1 MTLTQIFAKVL
12 NMSLTASLVI
22 VLVIAARFVLR
33 KSPKVFSYA
42 LWAVVLF
49 RLLCPVSLPS
59 PVSLLGLLDAP
70 VAQTEGVTT
79 TVEYIPYKVVEAAA
93 ENPQPDNK
101 PQNTVAQAPTQSQ
114 QIKVEPQKEP
124 LSAAEIITYIWLA
137 GIAVMVIVGVGS
149 YLRFR
154 KHLTGAMQVKDNIYL
169 VDHIDSAF
177 VAGLIRPKVYLPSD
191 IPLKQMGYIIAH
203 EQYHIRRLD
212 HVTKHLSFAALCIH
226 WFNPFVWVAFILSGK
241 DLEMSCDEAV
251 IKRLG
256 EGIRADYSASLLS
269 LATGRRIIAGTP
281 LAFGEGDTKGRINN
295 MAKWKQPKKW
305 VSIVSFILC
314 FTILTA
320 CAANPEQE
328 VVISKND
335 GSFDV
340 NVVQSATQPADQVEI
355 TTQNFSFTD
364 SFTSTDGSVN
374 FSLNINEDIVS
385 GAMPVVTVS
394 PHLLSSGDV
403 QRIATALFGDADF
416 YEQGPYLDEQFSKSE
431 LQRKLN
437 LHMPYTNGENLI
449 ALFGAERYTPDNLNT
464 TTDVVKKFIEQWTA
478 AYETAP
484 DENPYGLCQWTFKN
498 SAYYFYSEEEIA
510 ERGTSEL
517 SEGEEEICARVLID
531 GIPYSLSATRRD
543 GGAYKINRFNV
554 RITSG
559 VSPMDIEKGIYMAQ
573 LCSVKPTDEQVASAQ
588 QKAAQMLSQMGM
600 GEWYIDECYV
610 EIQNKEIFMLA
621 KDQYIIHVNAVP
633 VINGVPA
640 IRRPQ
645 LSNMKNDNVYT
656 SKYALTDAQFQ
667 FSANGDLIAFDLD
680 GAIDITETVNTN
692 VATLS
697 MDELMDRVKNHMT
710 LSDSGAYSISMDT
723 IESLEKDFGEEI
735 VCNIDIMQLEY
746 GLTRVKA
753 PNTDDSYYY
762 VPAILLSGTY
772 NYCGVDT
779 GMIYFSSEEM
789 SDGPI
794 VPLVCIN
801 AIDGSVIQLQNPD
814 YA

>member
-70 VAQTEGVTT
+70 VAHTEGITT
-79 TVEYIPYKVVEAAA
+79 TVEYIPYKVVETAA
-93 ENPQPDNK
+93 ENPQLDPL
-101 PQNTVAQAPTQSQ
+101 PQNTVVQAPTQSQ
-114 QIKVEPQKEP
+114 QTKVEPQREP
-124 LSAAEIITYIWLA
+124 LSAAEIVTNIWLA
-137 GIAVMVIVGVGS
+137 GCAVMVIVGVGS

-256 EGIRADYSASLLS
+256 ESIRADYSASLLS
-269 LATGRRIIAGTP
+269 LATGRRIFAGTP

-305 VSIVSFILC
+305 VTIVSFILC
-314 FTILTA
+314 FCILTA

-355 TTQNFSFTD
+355 TTQNVSFTD

-374 FSLNINEDIVS
+374 FTLNINEDIVS

-394 PHLLSSGDV
+394 PHLLSSADV

-416 YEQGPYLDEQFSKSE
+416 YEQGPWLDEQFSKSE

-437 LHMPYTNGENLI
+437 LHMPYTNGENMI
-449 ALFGAERYTPDNLNT
+449 ALYGSEKYTPDYLESDTN
-464 TTDVVKKFIEQWTA
+464 VVKSFIERWTA

-484 DENPYGLCQWTFKN
+484 VENPYGLCQWTFKN
-498 SAYYFYSEEEIA
+498 GAYYFYPEEEIA
-510 ERGTSEL
+510 ERGVDQL
-517 SEGEEEICARVLID
+517 SEGEEEICARVYVNE
-531 GIPYSLSATRRD
+531 IPYKLEATRRD
-543 GGAYKINRFNV
+543 GGAYKINTIHVN
-554 RITSG
+554 ITSG
-559 VSPMDIEKGIYMAQ
+559 ATPLNLEHDIYLSQ
-573 LCSVKPTDEQVASAQ
+573 LCSEKPTEDQVAAVQ
-588 QKAAQMLSQMGM
+588 QKAAHMLSQMGM
-600 GEWYIDECYV
+600 GEWFVDECYV
-610 EIQNKEIFMLA
+610 EVQTKEILMIA
-621 KDQYIIHVNAVP
+621 EDRYIIHVNAVP

-680 GAIDITETVNTN
+680 GAIDITETVNAN

-697 MDELMDRVKNHMT
+697 MDELMNRAQNHMT
-710 LSDSGAYSISMDT
+710 LSDSGAYLISL
-723 IESLEKDFGEEI
+723 SNLEDFEREFGEEI
-735 VCNIDIMQLEY
+735 ICNIDITHLEY
-746 GLTRVKA
+746 GLTRVKV
-753 PNTDDSYYY
+753 PNTDDSFYY
-762 VPAILLSGTY
+762 VPGILLRGTI

-779 GMIYFSSEEM
+779 GTVYLSSDEY
-789 SDGPI
+789 SNGSAY
-794 VPLVCIN
+794 PLVCFN

-814 YA
+814 YT

>member
-70 VAQTEGVTT
+70 VAQTEGITT
-79 TVEYIPYKVVEAAA
+79 TVEYIPYRVVETAA

-101 PQNTVAQAPTQSQ
+101 PQNTVAQAPTLSQ
-114 QIKVEPQKEP
+114 QTKLEPLREP

-226 WFNPFVWVAFILSGK
+226 WFNPLVWVAFILSGK

-251 IKRLG
+251 INRLG

-314 FTILTA
+314 FSILTA

-328 VVISKND
+328 VVVSKND

-340 NVVQSATQPADQVEI
+340 NLVQSATSPTASINGEE
-355 TTQNFSFTD
+355 TAQNVKYNETFF
-364 SFTSTDGSVN
+364 STDGSVE
-374 FSLNINEDIVS
+374 FTFDIDTDIILT
-385 GAMPVVTVS
+385 AMPAVEVV
-394 PHLLSSGDV
+394 PHYLTGEDAKRV
-403 QRIATALFGDADF
+403 AEVLFGDAEF
-416 YEQGPYLDEQFSKSE
+416 YEKRPSLAPVETIFSKSE
-431 LQRKLN
+431 VQEMLTDWAAYTDIEFLTN
-437 LHMPYTNGENLI
+437 LYGETER
-449 ALFGAERYTPDNLNT
+449 AQSTAEI
-464 TTDVVKKFIEQWTA
+464 VKKFITDFTEKYDSFLNEDPRVPCKWTLQPDWNYYYLPEEAAEQPA
-478 AYETAP
+478 
-484 DENPYGLCQWTFKN
+484 DEANDAIQAEIVSNGIEYTLSVSSRNREDFKN
-498 SAYYFYSEEEIA
+498 NTIYVMLTDGTLSPSSIA
-510 ERGTSEL
+510 H
-517 SEGEEEICARVLID
+517 RVLE
-531 GIPYSLSATRRD
+531 S
-543 GGAYKINRFNV
+543 
-554 RITSG
+554 
-559 VSPMDIEKGIYMAQ
+559 Q
-573 LCSVKPTDEQVASAQ
+573 LCRTEKPTDAQ
-588 QKAAQMLSQMGM
+588 INAVKEKAEDMLSQMQLGN
-600 GEWYIDECYV
+600 WKVDECSVITTYYGDIP
-610 EIQNKEIFMLA
+610 EYQIS
-621 KDQYIIHVNAVP
+621 IIAVP
-633 VINGVPA
+633 VLNGVPSFQ
-640 IRRPQ
+640 RNQ
-645 LSNMKNDNVYT
+645 LGNVGNESAYSSNYYLSFT
-656 SKYALTDAQFQ
+656 EFR
-667 FSANGDLIAFDLD
+667 FSADGHLLTFDMTST
-680 GAIDITETVNTN
+680 IDVKEVINEN
-692 VATLS
+692 VATLTL
-697 MDELMDRVKNHMT
+697 DELMERAKNQFS
-710 LSDSGAYSISMDT
+710 LSDRGAYFLPNDL
-723 IESLEKDFGEEI
+723 IELYENDSGEEI
-735 VCNIDIMQLEY
+735 GCRITINKLDY
-746 GLTRVKA
+746 GLTRVKV

-762 VPAILLSGTY
+762 LPGLMLSGY
-772 NYCGVDT
+772 VEYYGKDT
-779 GMIYFSSEEM
+779 GTIYDSSDLM
-789 SDGPI
+789 VGGMN
-794 VPLVCIN
+794 VPYELLCLN
-801 AIDGSVIQLQNPD
+801 AVDGSVIAQRQR
-814 YA
+814 

>member
-70 VAQTEGVTT
+70 VAQTEGITT
-79 TVEYIPYKVVEAAA
+79 MVEYIPYRVVETAA
-93 ENPQPDNK
+93 ENPQPDHL
-101 PQNTVAQAPTQSQ
+101 PQNTVTQAPTQSQ
-114 QIKVEPQKEP
+114 QTKVEPRREP
-124 LSAAEIITYIWLA
+124 LSAAEIMTYIWLA

-256 EGIRADYSASLLS
+256 EGIRADYSVSLLS

-281 LAFGEGDTKGRINN
+281 LAFGEGDTKGRIKN

-320 CAANPEQE
+320 CAANPEQN

-355 TTQNFSFTD
+355 TTQNVSYTD
-364 SFTSTDGSVN
+364 SFTSTDGSVQ
-374 FSLNINEDIVS
+374 FQLSIDDTIPVQ
-385 GAMPVVTVS
+385 AWPVVEIV
-394 PHLLSSGDV
+394 PHYLTAEDAERV
-403 QRIATALFGDADF
+403 ANALFGDAEF
-416 YEQGPYLDEQFSKSE
+416 YEQRPRLAPYDELFSKSE
-431 LQRKLN
+431 IQEWLADCQRWLDMDYMTQ
-437 LHMPYTNGENLI
+437 LYGDVQI
-449 ALFGAERYTPDNLNT
+449 AESEIET
-464 TTDVVKKFIEQWTA
+464 VKAFIE
-478 AYETAP
+478 
-484 DENPYGLCQWTFKN
+484 N
-498 SAYYFYSEEEIA
+498 YSEVLDAAPEEDVRVPC
-510 ERGTSEL
+510 EWTLKTDSVYLYPQEEL
-517 SEGEEEICARVLID
+517 SEVDTSEDNMGIEAEVVMDGINYQYSISTRDRDDFKINNIHAGISSGYGPSTIERDELISKFCRTDEPTEAQMTAVKEKAKDMISRMELGDWLVDQCYVQKHTYRGTPEYYVCVTAVPTFQGAASIRRQQIGNLRSSAAYASSYYLTDMEFRFSPNGELID
-531 GIPYSLSATRRD
+531 FELSST
-543 GGAYKINRFNV
+543 
-554 RITSG
+554 
-559 VSPMDIEKGIYMAQ
+559 
-573 LCSVKPTDEQVASAQ
+573 
-588 QKAAQMLSQMGM
+588 
-600 GEWYIDECYV
+600 IDTK
-610 EIQNKEIFMLA
+610 Q
-621 KDQYIIHVNAVP
+621 
-633 VINGVPA
+633 VINDNTAVLTMDDLMERA
-640 IRRPQ
+640 KQ
-645 LSNMKNDNVYT
+645 HLS
-656 SKYALTDAQFQ
+656 
-667 FSANGDLIAFDLD
+667 
-680 GAIDITETVNTN
+680 
-692 VATLS
+692 
-697 MDELMDRVKNHMT
+697 
-710 LSDSGAYSISMDT
+710 LSDSGAYYNPASFVEMLEEEYGENIICMINITQMD
-723 IESLEKDFGEEI
+723 
-735 VCNIDIMQLEY
+735 Y

-762 VPAILLSGTY
+762 VPALMLRGSIE
-772 NYCGVDT
+772 YCGQNT
-779 GMIYFSSEEM
+779 GTVYDSYSQMRGNDELC
-789 SDGPI
+789 
-794 VPLVCIN
+794 PLVCLN

-814 YA
+814 

>member
-70 VAQTEGVTT
+70 VAQTEGITT
-79 TVEYIPYKVVEAAA
+79 MVEYIPYRVVETAA
-93 ENPQPDNK
+93 ENPQPDHL
-101 PQNTVAQAPTQSQ
+101 PQNTVTQAPTQSQ
-114 QIKVEPQKEP
+114 QTKVEPRREP
-124 LSAAEIITYIWLA
+124 LSAAEIMTYIWLA

-281 LAFGEGDTKGRINN
+281 LAFGEGDTKGRIKN

-320 CAANPEQE
+320 CAANPEQN

-355 TTQNFSFTD
+355 TTQNVSYTD
-364 SFTSTDGSVN
+364 SFTSTDGSVQ
-374 FSLNINEDIVS
+374 FQLSIDDTIPVQ
-385 GAMPVVTVS
+385 AWPVVEIV
-394 PHLLSSGDV
+394 PHYLTAEDAERV
-403 QRIATALFGDADF
+403 ANALFGDAEF
-416 YEQGPYLDEQFSKSE
+416 YEQRPRLAPYDELFSKSE
-431 LQRKLN
+431 IQEWLADCQRWLDMDYMTQ
-437 LHMPYTNGENLI
+437 LYGDVQI
-449 ALFGAERYTPDNLNT
+449 AESEIET
-464 TTDVVKKFIEQWTA
+464 VKAFIE
-478 AYETAP
+478 
-484 DENPYGLCQWTFKN
+484 N
-498 SAYYFYSEEEIA
+498 YSEVLDAAPEEDVRVPC
-510 ERGTSEL
+510 EWTLKTDSVYLYPQEEL
-517 SEGEEEICARVLID
+517 SEVDTSEDNMGIEAEVVMDGINYQYSISTRDRDDFKINNIHAGISSGYGPSTIERDELISKFCRTDEPTEAQMTAVKEKAKDMISRMELGDWLVDQCYVQKHTYRGTPEYYVCVTAVPTFQGAASIRRQQIGNLRSSAAYASSYYLTDMEFRFSPNGELID
-531 GIPYSLSATRRD
+531 FELSST
-543 GGAYKINRFNV
+543 
-554 RITSG
+554 
-559 VSPMDIEKGIYMAQ
+559 
-573 LCSVKPTDEQVASAQ
+573 
-588 QKAAQMLSQMGM
+588 
-600 GEWYIDECYV
+600 IDTK
-610 EIQNKEIFMLA
+610 Q
-621 KDQYIIHVNAVP
+621 
-633 VINGVPA
+633 VINDNTAVLTMDDLMERA
-640 IRRPQ
+640 KQ
-645 LSNMKNDNVYT
+645 HLS
-656 SKYALTDAQFQ
+656 
-667 FSANGDLIAFDLD
+667 
-680 GAIDITETVNTN
+680 
-692 VATLS
+692 
-697 MDELMDRVKNHMT
+697 
-710 LSDSGAYSISMDT
+710 LSDSGAYYNPASFVEMLEEEYGENIICMINITQMD
-723 IESLEKDFGEEI
+723 
-735 VCNIDIMQLEY
+735 Y

-762 VPAILLSGTY
+762 VPALMLRGSIE
-772 NYCGVDT
+772 YCGQNT
-779 GMIYFSSEEM
+779 GTVYDSYSQMRGNDELC
-789 SDGPI
+789 
-794 VPLVCIN
+794 PLVCLN

-814 YA
+814 

>member
-59 PVSLLGLLDAP
+59 SVSLLGLLDAP
-70 VAQTEGVTT
+70 VAQTEGITT
-79 TVEYIPYKVVEAAA
+79 TVEYIPYRVVETAA

-101 PQNTVAQAPTQSQ
+101 PQNTVAQAPTLSQ
-114 QIKVEPQKEP
+114 QTKLEPLREP

-154 KHLTGAMQVKDNIYL
+154 KHLTVAVQVKDNIYL

-314 FTILTA
+314 FSILTA

-355 TTQNFSFTD
+355 TTQNVSYTD
-364 SFTSTDGSVN
+364 SFASTDGSVN

-394 PHLLSSGDV
+394 PHLLSSDDV

-416 YEQGPYLDEQFSKSE
+416 YEQGPWLDEQYTKTE

-437 LHMPYTNGENLI
+437 LHTPYTNGDNLI
-449 ALFGAERYTPDNLNT
+449 ALFGSERYTPDYLIT
-464 TTDVVKKFIEQWTA
+464 TTNAVKKFVEEWTV

-484 DENPYGLCQWTFKN
+484 EENPYGPCQWTFKN

-517 SEGEEEICARVLID
+517 SEGEEEICARVLIN
-531 GIPYSLSATRRD
+531 GIPYNLTATRRN
-543 GGAYKINRFNV
+543 GGAYTINRINI

-559 VSPMDIEKGIYMAQ
+559 PSPMDLEQGIYMAQ
-573 LCSVKPTDEQVASAQ
+573 LCSVKPTDEQIASVQ
-588 QKAAQMLSQMGM
+588 QKAAQMLSQMDM
-600 GEWYIDECYV
+600 GEWYIDECSV
-610 EIQNKEIFMLA
+610 EVHTKEMWQFA
-621 KDQYIIHVNAVP
+621 EDQYIINVKAVP

-667 FSANGDLIAFDLD
+667 FAANGDLIAFDLD

-779 GMIYFSSEEM
+779 GLIYFSSEEM

-794 VPLVCIN
+794 VSLVCIN
-801 AIDGSVIQLQNPD
+801 AIDGSVIQLQNPE
-814 YA
+814 YS